1 MSTALAMAEDTTGI
15 GSAGKAEKAI
25 AVKSEALEPRVYCKA
40 GSSGRHEWPPQGKA
54 GHGAKTLP

>member
-1 MSTALAMAEDTTGI
+1 MAEDTTGI